1 MTAQAFYRGYV
12 TGGNRAGQVRRLHI
26 LRDTSTRS
34 HFAGKQGWCGT
45 TGWNVTHSE
54 TVFISPLPMR
64 PPEGLRWCPSCIGRY
79 AERIGLLDDIAG
91 EVAAYDPGL
100 TEAGGVA

>member
-1 MTAQAFYRGYV
+1 VTACAFYRGYV
-12 TGGNRAGQVRRLHI
+12 NDSKRAGQVKRLHI
-26 LRDTSTRS
+26 LRDTGTHSMEPR
-34 HFAGKQGWCGT
+34 KLGWCGT
-45 TGWNVTHSE
+45 TGWDVTDSR
-54 TVFISPLPMR
+54 TVLISPLPAR

-100 TEAGGVA
+100 A